1 MTNAKKNPGAGNA
14 RATGRTD
21 RDRPYSAIQY
31 STTGPNV
38 KNFAHKQYGRLT
50 YSRRSTW
57 AILAPMIDTA
67 RHLGLIHLVDDLLEL
82 GRSWQARGV
91 AL

>member
-1 MTNAKKNPGAGNA
+1 MTNTKKDPGAGNA

-38 KNFAHKQYGRLT
+38 KNFAHKQYRHLT
-50 YSRRSTW
+50 YSPRSTW
-57 AILAPMIDTA
+57 CILGPMLTVA
-67 RHLGLIHLVDDLLEL
+67 GRLGLGGLVDDLLEL
-82 GRSWQARGV
+82 GRSWQRRGV
-91 AL
+91 AA

>member
-1 MTNAKKNPGAGNA
+1 MNTKKDPGAGHA

-21 RDRPYSAIQY
+21 RDRSYSAIQY

-38 KNFAHKQYGRLT
+38 KNFAHKQYRHLT
-50 YSRRSTW
+50 YSPRSTW
-57 AILAPMIDTA
+57 TILGPMLSTA
-67 RHLGLIHLVDDLLEL
+67 RALGLIHLVDDLLEL